1 MAKPLYTVAAATAA
15 AVCAVA
21 LAAPAAAHVKVSGT
35 DATQGGWG
43 VLTFRVPTE
52 SATATTTDLLVTL
65 PDDHPIISVATQQ
78 KPGWTATVT
87 KKTLAT
93 PQKDDDGNNVTEY
106 IATVEWKAANPQAAI
121 PPGQFDTFSISAG
134 PLPKEASI
142 SLPTTQTYSD
152 GTVVN
157 WNEKAASGQPEPEHP
172 APVLALAAGK
182 ESMPGMG
189 DTPAANAPTAA
200 TNAAPTAATSA
211 APTWP
216 EVTALAVA
224 VVALLLGIA
233 NLALLRRKN

>member
-1 MAKPLYTVAAATAA
+1 MPKPLHAVAALTSVAA
-15 AVCAVA
+15 CAVA

-52 SATATTTDLLVTL
+52 SATASTTDLLVTL

-78 KPGWTATVT
+78 KPGWTATVN

-93 PQKDDDGNNVTEY
+93 PQKDDDGNTVSEY
-106 IATVEWKAANPQAAI
+106 IASVEWKAASPQAAI

-134 PLPKEASI
+134 PLPKEASL
-142 SLPTTQTYSD
+142 SLPAAQTYSD

-157 WNEKAASGQPEPEHP
+157 WNEKAAAGQAEPEHP
-172 APVLALAAGK
+172 APTLTLAAGK
-182 ESMPGMG
+182 ESKDSMPGMG
-189 DTPAANAPTAA
+189 DSPAAAAPAAASNTPA
-200 TNAAPTAATSA
+200 
-211 APTWP
+211 WP
-216 EVTALAVA
+216 GVTALVVS

-233 NLALLRRKN
+233 NLALSRRKS